1 MTERATRAAV
11 LASVSRIP
19 CSKLCRTRGSDD
31 GRICEALPSL
41 REPSMQTFRT
51 AFVSTASRRAGEG
64 ISLQGEIRAK
74 RHVGQSFFDRPLA
87 SATSRL
93 FRSRRYP
100 VRSSAHVY
108 EANVTVAL
116 RRDVDYIS
124 QSIYIIQDLK

>member
-1 MTERATRAAV
+1 MAGYA
-11 LASVSRIP
+11 
-19 CSKLCRTRGSDD
+19 KLCHRCASLDADLQDGLRLNSIAPGRGGD
-31 GRICEALPSL
+31 IIA
-41 REPSMQTFRT
+41 
-51 AFVSTASRRAGEG
+51 
-64 ISLQGEIRAK
+64 GEIRAK